1 MKLKPLLW
9 ALGALLAA
17 VFYGSPYLALHEMRS
32 AAAARDAGKL
42 AGYIDFQAVRD
53 SLKSGVQ
60 ARLAGQQ
67 RNGDGEPTPA
77 SAMGAAVAGALL
89 GPMVDALIT
98 PESLARVLQGQRPET
113 ALIPGRLNPATS
125 PVPRAEPL
133 ETQMGYESPNRFVFS
148 VKQQGDD
155 EEPVDL
161 VLRRVGVMNWKLAE
175 LRLP

>member
-1 MKLKPLLW
+1 MTLKKWILLGL
-9 ALGALLAA
+9 ASLALLGLYA
-17 VFYGSPYLALHEMRS
+17 SPYLALHEIR
-32 AAAARDAGKL
+32 AAAAAHDAEKL
-42 AGYIDFQAVRD
+42 AGYVDFTSVRA
-53 SLKSGVQ
+53 SLKTGVQ

-67 RNGDGEPTPA
+67 RNEAGDPTPA

-98 PESLARVLQGQRPET
+98 PESLSRVLQGQRPAAAVVGGIT
-113 ALIPGRLNPATS
+113 GSTGAKS
-125 PVPRAEPL
+125 PAEPL

-148 VKQQGDD
+148 VRKQGED

-161 VLRRVGVMNWKLAE
+161 VLRRDGVVSWKLAE